1 VDHLPI
7 TFVILLLVFGAPVAA
22 ALPVPLA
29 IAGVTASLAGLYF
42 LSGLTPVTYCLEG
55 PNAALGQLPP
65 EVVPDRG
72 LAHLIRVELL
82 HR

>member
-29 IAGVTASLAGLYF
+29 IAGVAASLAGLYF
-42 LSGLTPVTYCLEG
+42 LGGLTSVTYCLEA